1 MSAVLTAQ
9 APNLSRS
16 SGHLQCALVVDD
28 KRSNRMILC
37 SLLEQRGYQ
46 VIEAENGAQAL
57 ELFGSKHPDIVF
69 MDVIMPVLGG
79 LQAVERIRQIKTT
92 HFVPIIFVSAMSDD
106 ETMAR
111 CIEAGGDDF
120 LARPFNERILSAK
133 IHAMERIRQLNDQVN
148 ILYGQ
153 MKKDEELAEGIF
165 SGAVVAGNVAMER
178 IHRLLQP
185 AEVFSGDVLLSAYA
199 PSGDLNV
206 ILGDFTGHGLA
217 AALGALPASEVFRAM
232 TSKGFSPAQIL
243 GGINKKLHNLMPV
256 GMFFAVQFISIGH
269 TLEHLVVCNCGMP
282 DILLLNNRDGQIKHR
297 FSSRSLPLSITTDI
311 DFTEAIEHYRI
322 ERGDRVLLNSDG
334 VVEAR
339 DPSQRYFGQ
348 QRLQQ
353 ALEEARGKSNAIQ
366 SIAHSL
372 ARFCRD
378 APQDDDISL
387 AEVPCLPEILPHW
400 DPRYLPSASGG
411 TTAGEA
417 TDAVELSLTLT
428 GRRLCDSDP
437 IPLVINQIQE
447 MENLQSHRRL
457 LFTILTELYVN
468 ALDHGVLQLD
478 SSLKASAEGF
488 SCYFSERE
496 KRLAQLDDGF
506 ISIRIHSQA
515 TSSGGRILLQVEDS
529 GDGFDFSSHE
539 RGAMPDGTVPSGRG
553 LVLLREL
560 CDDVQFT
567 APGNKVDVVFSWSNA
582 NS

>member
-9 APNLSRS
+9 PSNLSYPS
-16 SGHLQCALVVDD
+16 DHLQRALVVDD
-28 KRSNRMILC
+28 KRSNRMILR
-37 SLLEQRGYQ
+37 SLLEKRGYQ

-57 ELFGSKHPDIVF
+57 ELFGSEHPDIVF
-69 MDVIMPVLGG
+69 MDVIMPVLDG
-79 LQAVERIRQIKTT
+79 LQAVERIRQVTTT

-120 LARPFNERILSAK
+120 LARPFNERILTAK

-178 IHRLLQP
+178 IHTLLQP

-232 TSKGFSPAQIL
+232 TGKGFSPTQIL

-256 GMFFAVQFISIGH
+256 GMFFAVQFISISH

-322 ERGDRVLLNSDG
+322 ERGDRVMLNSDG

-353 ALEEARGKSNAIQ
+353 ALEQARGKSSAVQ
-366 SIAHSL
+366 GIADSL
-372 ARFCRD
+372 ARFCRG

-400 DPRYLPSASGG
+400 DPRFLL
-411 TTAGEA
+411 TADDKAANEET
-417 TDAVELSLTLT
+417 TDAIEFSLTLT
-428 GRRLCDSDP
+428 GKRLRDADP
-437 IPLVINQIQE
+437 IPLMINQIQE

-478 SSLKASAEGF
+478 SGLKASAEGF
-488 SCYFSERE
+488 TRYFSERE
-496 KRLAQLDDGF
+496 KRLEQLDDGF

-515 TSSGGRILLQVEDS
+515 TSGGGRILLQVEDS

-539 RGAMPDGTVPSGRG
+539 LGAMPDGTIPSGRG
-553 LVLLREL
+553 LMLLREL
-560 CDDVQFT
+560 CDEMQFT
-567 APGNKVDVVFSWSNA
+567 APGNKVDVVFSWSDA
-582 NS
+582 NG